1 LNEENFS
8 CGPASEAVNKKVR
21 FFHNLLCNN
30 DSLILKDKVMNR
42 PKKTPKKSGIQS
54 RPNDYDKPT
63 DTTPSREGGDDAIA
77 DSSPSDSRLDEK
89 VVVNTQREHKAVN
102 APSQTA
108 AHPSELEG
116 SDEDVI

>member
-1 LNEENFS
+1 MNTPQN
-8 CGPASEAVNKKVR
+8 GPGPRGNQPGKKDY
-21 FFHNLLCNN
+21 H
-30 DSLILKDKVMNR
+30 K
-42 PKKTPKKSGIQS
+42 
-54 RPNDYDKPT
+54 DYDST
-63 DTTPSREGGDDAIA
+63 ADQTPAREGGDDAIA

>member
-1 LNEENFS
+1 MNKHLN
-8 CGPASEAVNKKVR
+8 GPGPRGNQPQKKEYG
-21 FFHNLLCNN
+21 
-30 DSLILKDKVMNR
+30 KDYDTTAD
-42 PKKTPKKSGIQS
+42 KTPA
-54 RPNDYDKPT
+54 
-63 DTTPSREGGDDAIA
+63 REGGDDAIA

-116 SDEDVI
+116 SDEEVF

>member
-1 LNEENFS
+1 
-8 CGPASEAVNKKVR
+8 
-21 FFHNLLCNN
+21 
-30 DSLILKDKVMNR
+30 MNR
-42 PKKTPKKSGIQS
+42 PENTPGPKGRQPKQK
-54 RPNDYDKPT
+54 DYDTKA
-63 DTTPSREGGDDAIA
+63 DQALAREGGDDAIA

-108 AHPSELEG
+108 PHPSELEG

>member
-1 LNEENFS
+1 MNKPQN
-8 CGPASEAVNKKVR
+8 GPGPRGNQPGKK
-21 FFHNLLCNN
+21 
-30 DSLILKDKVMNR
+30 
-42 PKKTPKKSGIQS
+42 
-54 RPNDYDKPT
+54 DYHRDYESTADQAPA
-63 DTTPSREGGDDAIA
+63 REGGDDAIA

-102 APSQTA
+102 APSQSA

>member
-1 LNEENFS
+1 MNATPN
-8 CGPASEAVNKKVR
+8 GPGPRGNQPR
-21 FFHNLLCNN
+21 
-30 DSLILKDKVMNR
+30 KDYHK
-42 PKKTPKKSGIQS
+42 
-54 RPNDYDKPT
+54 DYDST
-63 DTTPSREGGDDAIA
+63 ADQTPAREGGDDAIA

-102 APSQTA
+102 APSQSE